1 LHFNQKSTGSSFDL
15 NALNKLDA
23 QEVLNEYLLAHKTG
37 EKELLTL
44 RLLDDFYDK
53 SDEYL
58 STHSDVYNIK
68 SVDVKSIEE
77 INVSGEEME
86 QIKLTSE
93 ERHFA
98 SGVQIEDVKKFV
110 AEYTLIPI
118 DEQKGFLTD
127 ESYNRKEEYTLIKRF
142 GIWKIF
148 DHGNA

>member
-1 LHFNQKSTGSSFDL
+1 MSEKISNNKKNIIIFCLFAMLVIETIFYFNQKSTGSSFDL

-77 INVSGEEME
+77 IMNVKGIGEATYFRRGNGANK
-86 QIKLTSE
+86 INIRRT
-93 ERHFA
+93 
-98 SGVQIEDVKKFV
+98 
-110 AEYTLIPI
+110 TLC
-118 DEQKGFLTD
+118 QRCT
-127 ESYNRKEEYTLIKRF
+127 N
-142 GIWKIF
+142 
-148 DHGNA
+148 

>member
-1 LHFNQKSTGSSFDL
+1 
-15 NALNKLDA
+15 
-23 QEVLNEYLLAHKTG
+23 
-37 EKELLTL
+37 
-44 RLLDDFYDK
+44 
-53 SDEYL
+53 
-58 STHSDVYNIK
+58 
-68 SVDVKSIEE
+68 
-77 INVSGEEME
+77 ME